1 MTQAPQ
7 DKWVAFPLASSG
19 TVTDTS
25 VKSAIFKNFFY
36 KGALVVVNRKSE
48 TGASTLAVKLVG
60 YLRDD
65 DKVEY
70 EWDVQGAAI
79 VTFADGATGV
89 RYFMV
94 YPGATGSDADGVIA
108 KGTNYNLVNDALPQ
122 QFRIVATH
130 GGTSVENTFSVRV
143 YPLT

>member
-19 TVTDTS
+19 TVTNAT
-25 VKSAIFKNFFY
+25 VKSAIFKNWFY

-48 TGASTLAVKLVG
+48 TGTCTLAVKLTG
-60 YLRDD
+60 YLMDD
-65 DKVEY
+65 DDVEY
-70 EWDVQGAAI
+70 EWDVAGAAI
-79 VTFADGATGV
+79 VSYADGATGV
-89 RYFMV
+89 RYFML

-108 KGTNYNLVNDALPQ
+108 KSTNFNLVNDALPQ
-122 QFRIVATH
+122 QFRIAVTH